1 MTTSRTATRNMTLEQ
16 IASTK
21 GRTGL
26 ELIPETRRMMEG
38 MSKGQKA
45 TVTADLD
52 VGSGSEQTTARM
64 NRKIRDAT
72 EMNEVITWM
81 EATAELLYGGRG
93 YRWTGI
99 TVERR

>member
-1 MTTSRTATRNMTLEQ
+1 MTTNRTATRDMTLGQ

-21 GRTGL
+21 GKTGL
-26 ELIPETRRMMEG
+26 ELIPETSRMLEG

-45 TVTADLD
+45 AVTADLTI
-52 VGSGSEQTTARM
+52 GRGSEQITARM
-64 NRKIRDAT
+64 NRKIREAS
-72 EMNEVITWM
+72 EMEEVITWM
-81 EATAELLYGGRG
+81 EATAELLYDGRG

>member
-1 MTTSRTATRNMTLEQ
+1 MTTSRTATRSMTLEQ
-16 IASTK
+16 MASTK

-26 ELIPETRRMMEG
+26 ELIQETETMLAN

-52 VGSGSEQTTARM
+52 VGSGSEQTAARM

-72 EMNEVITWM
+72 EMWEVISWM
-81 EATAELLYGGRG
+81 EATAELLYGGRE